1 MIRFYPSFINPYI
14 TMIKQK
20 IGKHTI
26 PFFKS
31 KTLSNLW
38 IDTEF
43 IHQLIELYGSTQVIQ
58 NLTSLNLN
66 DKNLIKSIFKHELIL
81 FRQIEKTDSLIEAY
95 QISFNLKK
103 RRQQIIDQWIQPL
116 FYPFFLYIAA
126 WLLLLSYIYIMLP
139 SIKSQLPMLET
150 QFPSSIVLFV
160 FGIQCG
166 LIILLSLYFLTLK
179 PSHYARILNYRFIK
193 HRLKLWMSFEFNYAL
208 NLFLEKGHSLMESI
222 FFLKYHPNVLVGHLS
237 FNIYKQ
243 LKEGNSMEDAFA
255 YLDSNFI
262 KIISIDQSE
271 YTKETF
277 NQLDHLYTLILNHR
291 FKQLK
296 TGIQIISY
304 SMIGLVIIL
313 SYQLVLIPL
322 KLLEELI

>member
-1 MIRFYPSFINPYI
+1 M
-14 TMIKQK
+14 
-20 IGKHTI
+20 
-26 PFFKS
+26 
-31 KTLSNLW
+31 SNLW

-43 IHQLIELYGSTQVIQ
+43 IHQLIDLYGSTQVIQ

-66 DKNLIKSIFKHELIL
+66 DRNLIKSIFKHELIL

-95 QISFNLKK
+95 QISFSLKK
-103 RRQQIIDQWIQPL
+103 RRQQIVDQWIQPL

-139 SIKSQLPMLET
+139 SIKSQLPMQET
-150 QFPSSIVLFV
+150 RFPSSIILFI

-166 LIILLSLYFLTLK
+166 LIILFSLYFLTLK
-179 PSHYARILNYRFIK
+179 PSHYERVLNYRFIK
-193 HRLKLWMSFEFNYAL
+193 HQLKLWMSFEFNYAL
-208 NLFLEKGHSLMESI
+208 NLFLEKGHSLMDSI
-222 FFLKYHPNVLVGHLS
+222 SFLKYHPNVLLGQLS
-237 FNIYKQ
+237 FDIYKQ

-271 YTKETF
+271 YAKETF
-277 NQLDHLYTLILNHR
+277 NQLDHLYTLFLNHR
-291 FKQLK
+291 FKQFK
-296 TGIQIISY
+296 TCIQLISY
-304 SMIGLVIIL
+304 SMIGIVIIL